1 MHIFGLKCVYPL
13 AMLIFQA
20 QKKGKEKL
28 VRGKVA
34 AATASASVW
43 G

>member
-1 MHIFGLKCVYPL
+1 MHFFELKCVCPL

-20 QKKGKEKL
+20 HMKGKEKF

-34 AATASASVW
+34 AAAAAATIW